1 MKEVRLVSINP
12 KLAVTMLSAASEA
25 AL

>member
-12 KLAVTMLSAASEA
+12 KLAMTMLSAASEA